1 MARILIVDDEPG
13 QRHIMRAILM
23 ADGHEV
29 MEAGGVEEAEVRI
42 KEIDPELILTDLK
55 MPQKGGLVLVERV
68 SKLEF
73 PPEVVVITAF
83 GTIETAVK
91 AMRLGAYDYLTK
103 PLDGE
108 EFQLVV
114 HRALEKFNLR
124 EERRRL
130 QKALD
135 RKVLSEIVF
144 QSASMREIVETSTRV
159 AESDA
164 TVLVR
169 GESGTGK
176 ERIARLIH
184 QKSPRRNMPF
194 QSINCAAFTESLLE
208 SELFGHEKGA
218 FTGAHARKVGIIESA
233 SGGTLFLDE
242 IGDMSPSI
250 QTKILRVIQEKEI
263 RRVGSTQSFKVDV
276 RIIAA
281 TYRNLE
287 EAISQGQFREDLY
300 YRLNIIPIV
309 IPPLRERRED
319 IAVLAHHF
327 LEKGNRKKSI
337 EPEAIDALAE
347 YDWPGNVREL
357 EAVMERVSIL
367 TPHQTIRE
375 TDIARELRTFH
386 RPQNGGDSSFT
397 LPSGGVVFEDVEH
410 HLLKQAMDRTGA
422 NMTEAA
428 KLLGMSYRTFR
439 YRALKFGIMDK

>member
-13 QRHIMRAILM
+13 QRHIMRAILS
-23 ADGHEV
+23 ADGHDV
-29 MEAGGVEEAEVRI
+29 SEAGSVDEAESCIRDIEPDLV
-42 KEIDPELILTDLK
+42 LTDLK
-55 MPQKGGLVLVERV
+55 MPQKGGLVLVERL

-124 EERRRL
+124 EERSRL
-130 QKALD
+130 RKELDKA
-135 RKVLSEIVF
+135 VLSEIVF
-144 QSASMREIVETSTRV
+144 QSESMRQVVETASRV

-164 TVLVR
+164 TVLIR

-176 ERIARLIH
+176 ERIARLVH

-194 QSINCAAFTESLLE
+194 QGINCAAFTESLLE

-218 FTGAHARKVGIIESA
+218 FTGAHARKAGIIESA

-242 IGDMSPSI
+242 IGDMSPNI
-250 QTKILRVIQEKEI
+250 QTRLLRVLQEKEI
-263 RRVGSTQSFKVDV
+263 RRVGASANLKVDV

-281 TYRNLE
+281 THRNLE
-287 EAISQGQFREDLY
+287 EAIRQGEFREDLY
-300 YRLNIIPIV
+300 YRLNIIPIL
-309 IPPLRERRED
+309 IPPLRARRED
-319 IAVLAHHF
+319 IAVLARHF
-327 LEKGNRKKSI
+327 LEKSNRRKSI
-337 EPEAIDALAE
+337 ESEALEALSG

-357 EAVMERVSIL
+357 EAVVERVSIL
-367 TPHQTIRE
+367 TPGTLIRE
-375 TDIARELRTFH
+375 VDIERELRTFYKPNQA
-386 RPQNGGDSSFT
+386 RDSSFT
-397 LPSGGVVFEDVEH
+397 LPSGGIVFEDVEH
-410 HLLKQAMDRTGA
+410 QLLRQAMDRAGG

-439 YRALKFGIMDK
+439 YRALKFGIMEK

>member
-13 QRHIMRAILM
+13 QRHIMRAILT

-29 MEAGGVEEAEVRI
+29 SEAGGVDDAEARI
-42 KEIDPELILTDLK
+42 RETDPELILTDLK
-55 MPQKGGLVLVERV
+55 MPQKGGLVLVEKV

-91 AMRLGAYDYLTK
+91 GMRLGAYDYLTK

-114 HRALEKFNLR
+114 HRALEKYNLR
-124 EERRRL
+124 NEKRRL
-130 QKALD
+130 QKELD
-135 RKVLSEIVF
+135 RSILSELVF
-144 QSASMREIVETSTRV
+144 QSEAMRQIVETSARV

-184 QKSPRRNMPF
+184 RKSPRRNMPF
-194 QSINCAAFTESLLE
+194 QSINCGAFTESLLE

-218 FTGAHARKVGIIESA
+218 FTGAHARKIGIVESA

-242 IGDMSPSI
+242 IGDMSPST
-250 QTKILRVIQEKEI
+250 QTKVLRVIQEKEI
-263 RRVGSTQSFKVDV
+263 RRVGSTANLKVDV

-281 TYRNLE
+281 THRNLE
-287 EAISQGQFREDLY
+287 EAILQGQFREDLY

-309 IPPLRERRED
+309 IPPLRERKED
-319 IAVLAHHF
+319 IAVLSRHF
-327 LEKGNRKKSI
+327 LEKSNRKKSI
-337 EPEAIDALAE
+337 EPEAIEVLSG

-367 TPHQTIRE
+367 TPHPIIRE

-386 RPQNGGDSSFT
+386 RPQNSDPSFT
-397 LPSGGVVFEDVEH
+397 LPAGGVVFEDVEYQ
-410 HLLKQAMDRTGA
+410 LLRQAMDRTAG

-428 KLLGMSYRTFR
+428 KLVGMSYRTFR
-439 YRALKFGIMDK
+439 YRALKFGIMEK

>member
-281 TYRNLE
+281 THRNLE

>member
-1 MARILIVDDEPG
+1 
-13 QRHIMRAILM
+13 MRAILT

-29 MEAGGVEEAEVRI
+29 SEAGSVEEAEGRI
-42 KEIDPELILTDLK
+42 REIDPELILTDLK
-55 MPQKGGLVLVERV
+55 MPQRGGLILVEKV
-68 SKLEF
+68 SRLDF

-130 QKALD
+130 QKELD
-135 RKVLSEIVF
+135 RKILSEIVF
-144 QSASMREIVETSTRV
+144 QSEMMRNIVETSTRV

-184 QKSPRRNMPF
+184 RKSPRRNMPF

-218 FTGAHARKVGIIESA
+218 FTGAHARKAGIIESA

-250 QTKILRVIQEKEI
+250 QTKVLRVIQEKEI
-263 RRVGSTQSFKVDV
+263 RRVGSSANLKVDV

-281 TYRNLE
+281 THRNLE
-287 EAISQGQFREDLY
+287 EAILQGQFREDLY

-309 IPPLRERRED
+309 IPPLRDRRED
-319 IAVLAHHF
+319 IAVLARYF
-327 LEKGNRKKSI
+327 LEKGKRKKTL
-337 EPEAIDALAE
+337 EPEAVEALSG

-357 EAVMERVSIL
+357 EAVMERVAIL
-367 TPHQTIRE
+367 TPDPIIRE
-375 TDIARELRTFH
+375 TDIARELRTFQ
-386 RPQNGGDSSFT
+386 RPQGSSDSTFT
-397 LPSGGVVFEDVEH
+397 LPVNGVVFEDVEH
-410 HLLKQAMDRTGA
+410 GLLRQAMDRTGG

-428 KLLGMSYRTFR
+428 KLLGMSYRTLR
-439 YRALKFGIMDK
+439 YRALKFGIMEK